1 MLVLQDSHPARTVLK
16 GSTKLITPA
25 DAERADIRPLRLGI
39 LNLMPVM
46 DETENDILKSIS
58 QSILQIEPVW
68 IRVVSREKTGKHT
81 SLDHIQAFYQS
92 MEEATKHANLDGLI
106 VTGAPIEILP
116 FEDVTYWN
124 ELCQIMDY
132 ARKHVYTTLYLCW
145 SAMAAAYHFYS
156 IQKHLYPQKLTGLFP
171 LRNVQDD
178 ANVFSRGMDEVVSI
192 CQSRHTDID
201 QVALQQKIDEG
212 KLIPLFTSDET
223 PTALLGQEIGVTVFA
238 TTDKSAVFNLGHFE
252 YNQGTIAAEVE
263 RDSKKNPPVT
273 YPVEH
278 YFINAEKQE
287 GLPLMNWKAARTLF
301 YGNFL
306 NAIYQRMNEKQSEHV
321 PFLFKS

>member
-1 MLVLQDSHPARTVLK
+1 MLVLQDSHPARTVLN

-25 DAERADIRPLRLGI
+25 DAERADIRPLRLGV

-68 IRVVSREKTGKHT
+68 IRVISREKTGKHT
-81 SLDHIQAFYQS
+81 SLEHIEAFYQS
-92 MEEATKHANLDGLI
+92 MEEATKESNLDGLI

-124 ELCQIMDY
+124 ELCQIMEY
-132 ARKHVYTTLYLCW
+132 AKKHVYTTLYLCW
-145 SAMAAAYHFYS
+145 SAMAAVYYFYG
-156 IQKHLYPQKLTGLFP
+156 IKKNAYPQKLAGVFP

-201 QVALQQKIDEG
+201 QVALQEKIDEG
-212 KLIPLFTSDET
+212 IIVPLFTSNER
-223 PTALLGQEIGVTVFA
+223 PEALQGQEVGVTIFA
-238 TTDKSAVFNLGHFE
+238 TADKSALFNLGHFE
-252 YNQGTIAAEVE
+252 YNQGTIAAEVD
-263 RDSKKNPPVT
+263 RDNQKATPVI

-278 YFINAEKQE
+278 YFSNEHKRE
-287 GLPLMNWKAARTLF
+287 GLPPMTWKASRTLF

-306 NAIYQRMNEKQSEHV
+306 NAIYQRMNEKQVEHT
-321 PFLFKS
+321 PFLLR